1 MSINDLSGKIKSF
14 YLKRK
19 DYFYSR
25 EIGFKISTDLF
36 IVLLVCLVATASFGL
51 GKLSALEKRKNPI
64 QVLKVQD
71 GLLAGV
77 VGKIEP
83 SLKGENEVVVNKNV
97 VTALDSQTSKGLV
110 LASKSGKKYYFPWC
124 SGVDRIKEENK
135 VWFSSIEEAK
145 KAGLTPASG
154 CTGLK

>member
-14 YLKRK
+14 YFKKK

-25 EIGFKISTDLF
+25 EKGFKISADLF

-51 GKLSALEKRKNPI
+51 GKLSALEKKKTPI

-71 GLLAGV
+71 ELLVGV
-77 VGKIEP
+77 VGKVDP
-83 SLKGENEVVVNKNV
+83 VLKAENSPTVNTNLA
-97 VTALDSQTSKGLV
+97 TALDSQTNKGLV
-110 LASKSGKKYYFPWC
+110 LASKSGKKYYYPWC
-124 SGVDRIKEENK
+124 TGVDRIKEENK
-135 VWFSSIEEAK
+135 VWFSSVEDAK

-154 CTGLK
+154 CAGLK